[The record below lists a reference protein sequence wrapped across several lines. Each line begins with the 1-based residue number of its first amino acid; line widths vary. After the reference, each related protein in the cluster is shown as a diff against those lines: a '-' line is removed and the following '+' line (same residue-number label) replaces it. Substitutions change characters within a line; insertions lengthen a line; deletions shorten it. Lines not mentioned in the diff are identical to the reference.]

1 MSQASQI
8 SIKGMDN
15 GHGVETRPEQPPM
28 DCQILG
34 LYLISGSGRILTKN
48 RISGYPESGF
58 IRPDIWNPA
67 SQNLAGSRYWH
78 KFHRK

>member
-8 SIKGMDN
+8 SIKGMNN

-34 LYLISGSGRILTKN
+34 LYRISGSGRILTKN

-58 IRPDIWNPA
+58 LNIRNPA
-67 SQNLAGSRYWH
+67 SQNPAGSGFWH